1 MRSPPQ
7 RGAVGEPIECSSDR
21 ATTFA
26 CDFPPVVFLASDPR
40 QCSPDAIVAR
50 DGKLREVVEN
60 RGTYVRRRKA
70 KPGRRSPAKGM
81 PVSTLTVSFRTEIG
95 EEWVRKSGPRS
106 HRNAI

>member
-40 QCSPDAIVAR
+40 QCSPDAIVER

-60 RGTYVRRRKA
+60 RSTYVSRRKA
-70 KPGRRSPAKGM
+70 KPVGRSPADGM
-81 PVSTLTVSFRTEIG
+81 PVSTLTVSVRTD
-95 EEWVRKSGPRS
+95 SGVES
-106 HRNAI
+106 GNKAETE